1 MPELPEVETVV
12 RRIRPSVEGRTLE
25 SVEVLDSRWCL
36 PLSVTRFEQEVV
48 GTTVTRVG
56 RRGKYIL
63 WDLSNQATLVMHL
76 RMTGT
81 MLINPRQAVGHE
93 RVEFVL
99 SDGER
104 IVFNDPRRF
113 GTGELVQTSEL
124 DDWFAPRLGL
134 EPFDGGF
141 TDEHFFGLTRRR
153 QTPLKSFLL
162 DQRLIAGIGNIY
174 ADEAL
179 FRAQLHPLRM
189 PKGITRAQSAILRVS
204 IIDALQAGI
213 DAGGATIDDFRD
225 PDGAWGAYQSEFLV
239 HRREGKP
246 CPTCS
251 SPIVKFKV
259 GGRATYC
266 CEVCQSR
273 PRKVKK

>member
-12 RRIRPSVEGRTLE
+12 RRIRPSLEGAVIDSL
-25 SVEVLDSRWCL
+25 EVLDPRWCL
-36 PLSVTRFEQEVV
+36 PQVPADFERLVS
-48 GTTVTRVG
+48 GTTVEGVG

-63 WDLSNQATLVMHL
+63 VHLSSGSTLVMHL

-81 MLINPRQAVGHE
+81 MLIDPVGTIGHE
-93 RVEFVL
+93 RAEFGL
-99 SDGER
+99 SDGSR

-113 GTGELVQTSEL
+113 GTAELVETDYLNE
-124 DDWFAPRLGL
+124 WFTPRLGL
-134 EPFDGGF
+134 EPFDSGF
-141 TDEHFFGLTRRR
+141 TNEHFFSLTRRR

-179 FRAQLHPLRM
+179 FRARLHPLRM
-189 PKGITRAQSAILRVS
+189 PKAITRSQASDLRLGIVQ
-204 IIDALQAGI
+204 ALQAGI

-239 HRREGKP
+239 HRREGRP
-246 CPTCS
+246 CPACATA
-251 SPIVKFKV
+251 ITKFKV

-266 CEVCQSR
+266 CESCQKR
-273 PRKVKK
+273 PRGVKK